1 MTGLSLHNSDL
12 VAFQS
17 FFGQKDGFGE
27 RTFAKL
33 LNDTNEGVVFAILAR
48 FKNTLLELQDTVRE
62 GLMGDDHQSIWK
74 MCHKVSGSAALLG
87 FEEFGRVSGLL
98 SHELQNSAHLD
109 VGQKRELACY
119 LRDCETLI
127 TDLNSKCPNLS
138 QAL

>member
-87 FEEFGRVSGLL
+87 FEEFLCKIIVPRQPEASLW
-98 SHELQNSAHLD
+98 LD
-109 VGQKRELACY
+109 PFPRTC
-119 LRDCETLI
+119 
-127 TDLNSKCPNLS
+127 S
-138 QAL
+138 